1 MPEHEVACTK
11 LVWFLLSSFKGRVSI
26 CPMSKFW
33 ISLTNIWGNTLKI
46 ILFVPQRGVA
56 WPNLVWFLLAPSIC
70 NWHTEKEKI
79 KEGAFNWMIVLNG
92 SPTLNCQIEVQIIVQ
107 QERASNTPF
116 EVSTQLNR
124 TYKVPTDKKQPQA
137 RYVSPALPIHSLQL
151 FILAFQIVFQPLL
164 CQSRYCSC
172 GIFSQVLQTA
182 VGGGSIAHI
191 CHKCHNRRWCIFS

>member
-1 MPEHEVACTK
+1 MDDYGK
-11 LVWFLLSSFKGRVSI
+11 QSLLNF
-26 CPMSKFW
+26 
-33 ISLTNIWGNTLKI
+33 
-46 ILFVPQRGVA
+46 
-56 WPNLVWFLLAPSIC
+56 
-70 NWHTEKEKI
+70 
-79 KEGAFNWMIVLNG
+79 
-92 SPTLNCQIEVQIIVQ
+92 QIEAQMIVQ

-172 GIFSQVLQTA
+172 GIFSQVLQTG
-182 VGGGSIAHI
+182 VGGRR
-191 CHKCHNRRWCIFS
+191 NRQAGNMAWVSSH

>member
-1 MPEHEVACTK
+1 MSWRELAW
-11 LVWFLLSSFKGRVSI
+11 LLLSNLSGPLSI
-26 CPMSKFW
+26 CPMIKFW
-33 ISLTNIWGNTLKI
+33 IRLTNLWGNTLKI

-56 WPNLVWFLLAPSIC
+56 WPKLVWFLLAPSIC

-116 EVSTQLNR
+116 EVSTQLNP

-137 RYVSPALPIHSLQL
+137 RYVSLALPIHSLQL

-164 CQSRYCSC
+164 CQSRYCLC
-172 GIFSQVLQTA
+172 GSFSQVL
-182 VGGGSIAHI
+182 
-191 CHKCHNRRWCIFS
+191 